1 MSYLKLQNN
10 VQGIRNLAS
19 RVLLV
24 TSFWTPLRLKTS
36 RGGTLGTRD
45 LEQNSC
51 CSRPLAVL
59 HVTCGLELC
68 GVTGFWIVLVLDVG
82 ALMLLNKVF
91 SVAVF
96 LV

>member
-1 MSYLKLQNN
+1 MTWNR
-10 VQGIRNLAS
+10 IRVA
-19 RVLLV
+19 
-24 TSFWTPLRLKTS
+24 RL
-36 RGGTLGTRD
+36 
-45 LEQNSC
+45 
-51 CSRPLAVL
+51 L